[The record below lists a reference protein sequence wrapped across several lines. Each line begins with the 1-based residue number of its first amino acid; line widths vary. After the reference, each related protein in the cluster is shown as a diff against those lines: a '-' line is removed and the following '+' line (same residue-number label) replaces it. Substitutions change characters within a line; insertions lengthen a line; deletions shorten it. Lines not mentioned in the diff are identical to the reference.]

1 MVKKSILY
9 VSNTDWY
16 FQLHWMNRAL
26 ASIDAGYQ
34 VSLVTDFSSDN
45 IRWVFEKKGIR
56 CFHIPL
62 SRSGI
67 NPVGEIVYLI
77 RIYAKVKKI
86 EPDIIHSITVKPNI
100 YAGAVGRILKIPVI
114 KSITGTGLVFSNQ
127 SLFFRCVKKIVIQ
140 LYRFAGRSESGAFVF
155 ENRDDQ
161 HQFSTLGIS
170 EMQPSILIHGSGVDP
185 KKYLFS
191 DNLFRKKTTELLFAA
206 RLVKDKG
213 LDTLISGLDKVYAK
227 RQDFALHIAGIYDFF
242 SRNAYRESDIDLLT
256 KRKYIHWL
264 GKRDDI
270 EKLLSDIDIVVLPTR
285 YGEGIP
291 RILIEAGFS
300 GRVVVATNVAGCR
313 EIIEDHQTGY
323 LLDPGNDEQL
333 AAIVEEIMT
342 NPQQASIYAHNL
354 YLKVK
359 DDYSDETIIS
369 RFLSLYNTL
378 CKGDDVGGIK

>member
-1 MVKKSILY
+1 MVKKSVLY
-9 VSNTDWY
+9 ISNTDWY
-16 FQLHWMNRAL
+16 FKLHWMNRAL
-26 ASIDAGYQ
+26 ASVDAGYQ
-34 VSLVTDFSSDN
+34 VSLLAHFSSEN
-45 IRWVFEKKGIR
+45 TRGLIEKEGIK

-67 NPVGEIVYLI
+67 NPVGEIIYFIRVY
-77 RIYAKVKKI
+77 YKVKKI

-114 KSITGTGLVFSNQ
+114 KSITGTGVVFSNQ
-127 SLFFRCVKKIVIQ
+127 SLFFRCVKKIVVQ
-140 LYRFAGRSESGAFVF
+140 LYRFVGRSGSGAFVF

-161 HQFSTLGIS
+161 NKFAALGIS
-170 EMQPSILIHGSGVDP
+170 EMQLSIFIPGGGVDP
-185 KKYLFS
+185 DKYLYR

-206 RLVKDKG
+206 RLLKDKG
-213 LDTLISGLDKVYAK
+213 LDTLISALDKVYAK
-227 RQDFALHIAGIYDFF
+227 RQDFDLHIAGIYDFF
-242 SRNAYRESDIDLLT
+242 SRNAYRESDIDSLT
-256 KRKYIHWL
+256 QREYIHWL

-270 EKLLSDIDIVVLPTR
+270 DKLLSDIDIVVLPTR

-333 AAIVEEIMT
+333 AAIVEEIMG
-342 NPQQASIYAHNL
+342 NPQQASIYARNL

-369 RFLSLYNTL
+369 RFLSLYKTL